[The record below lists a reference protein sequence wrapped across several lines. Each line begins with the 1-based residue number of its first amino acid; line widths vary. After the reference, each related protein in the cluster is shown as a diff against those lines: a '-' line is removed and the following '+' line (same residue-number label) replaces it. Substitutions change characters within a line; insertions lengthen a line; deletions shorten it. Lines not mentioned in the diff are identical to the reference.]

1 MPSSDPVQIL
11 LDTSDW
17 ATRNLLDACASL
29 THDQFH
35 HRFDI
40 GPGSLH
46 DAITHILGST
56 RAWTDMLAAR
66 EQRDR
71 LEAQGPRTC
80 QQLATLGDEVL
91 ADFRRHALA
100 RPLAESV
107 TGQRGDRLYT
117 FTRGGIITH
126 VLTHGF
132 HHRAQCLNMLRHLS
146 VERLPRSAVVEWMLK
161 VDAQG

>member
-1 MPSSDPVQIL
+1 MPSSDPIQIL
-11 LDTSDW
+11 LDTNDW
-17 ATRNLLDACASL
+17 ATRNLVDACAPLSP
-29 THDQFH
+29 DQFH
-35 HRFDI
+35 QRFDI

-46 DAITHILGST
+46 DTITHIFGST

-66 EQRDR
+66 ELRER

-80 QQLATLGDEVL
+80 EQLETLGDEIL
-91 ADFRRHALA
+91 TDFRRHALA
-100 RPLAESV
+100 RPFAESV
-107 TGQRGDRLYT
+107 TGQRGERTYT

-132 HHRAQCLNMLRHLS
+132 HHRAQCLNMLRHLG

>member
-1 MPSSDPVQIL
+1 MPSSDPIQIL

-17 ATRNLLDACASL
+17 ATRHLLDACAPLS
-29 THDQFH
+29 HDQFH

-71 LEAQGPRTC
+71 LESQGPYSVAE
-80 QQLATLGDEVL
+80 LATLADEIL

-100 RPLAESV
+100 RPFAESV
-107 TGQRGDRLYT
+107 IGQRGERTYT

-132 HHRAQCLNMLRHLS
+132 HHRAQCLNMLRHLG